1 MFPLCRNQSVELQ
14 SKSTEWQS
22 VGLLSRANHL
32 PGFYIMGALVV
43 KGLKV
48 SYFQWSVR
56 LQTRNQIS
64 KNNKNKVRLLYCHG
78 KITSGKNPRVSTE
91 KSANHSID
99 INFSEFSNMIINGEE
114 KGFTILARFY
124 LIFRKTLIVLATKF
138 LKLEWFFRIVVD
150 WFIF

>member
-1 MFPLCRNQSVELQ
+1 MPW
-14 SKSTEWQS
+14 K
-22 VGLLSRANHL
+22 NH
-32 PGFYIMGALVV
+32 FR
-43 KGLKV
+43 KK
-48 SYFQWSVR
+48 
-56 LQTRNQIS
+56 
-64 KNNKNKVRLLYCHG
+64 
-78 KITSGKNPRVSTE
+78 PRVSTE

>member
-56 LQTRNQIS
+56 LETRNEIS

-78 KITSGKNPRVSTE
+78 KITSGKSQE
-91 KSANHSID
+91 
-99 INFSEFSNMIINGEE
+99 
-114 KGFTILARFY
+114 Y
-124 LIFRKTLIVLATKF
+124 L
-138 LKLEWFFRIVVD
+138 LKNLLTTPLT
-150 WFIF
+150 